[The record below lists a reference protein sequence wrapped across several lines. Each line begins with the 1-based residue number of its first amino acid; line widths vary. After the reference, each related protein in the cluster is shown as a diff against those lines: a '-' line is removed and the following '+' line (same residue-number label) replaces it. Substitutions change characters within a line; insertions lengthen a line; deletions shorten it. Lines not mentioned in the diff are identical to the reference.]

1 MARDRIDTRPARPA
15 PPAIGRYGA
24 KVFAHLA
31 RETRYADPALAENW
45 PTLAGPELAD
55 LCRPGRLTGA
65 RGGALEVFVPHGA
78 AAARVQFEAE
88 ALRRRVNEY
97 LGPDRVGRIVV
108 RQAGGPPLR
117 AKSQS
122 ATGVG
127 GTSPLDGALSRFR
140 GGISANRRE

>member
-15 PPAIGRYGA
+15 PPGIGRYAA
-24 KVFAHLA
+24 KVFAGLA

-88 ALRRRVNEY
+88 ALRRRVNDY
-97 LGPDRVGRIVV
+97 LGPGRVGRILV
-108 RQAGGPPLR
+108 RQAGAAAAQAGSGSGK
-117 AKSQS
+117 A
-122 ATGVG
+122 G
-127 GTSPLDGALSRFR
+127 PLDGALSRFR
-140 GGISANRRE
+140 ASVSTNKSE